1 MLYEKGNKKP
11 TSAEVGFLINAKIK
25 VITKNP

>member
-1 MLYEKGNKKP
+1 MLYEKAKK
-11 TSAEVGFLINAKIK
+11 TNFIEVGFLINAKIK